1 MLDKNADTLYNLVIP
16 NYKARRDKP
25 PKKAQKNKKAK

>member
-1 MLDKNADTLYNLVIP
+1 MLDKYADTLYNLVIP

-25 PKKAQKNKKAK
+25 PREKPK